1 MENKAHQD
9 PNSRYYNLVKHWM
22 TSFIP
27 EGPNAI
33 LDLGCAT
40 GRLGRILKEQR
51 KANIMVGVEI
61 FEPAAEEASK
71 YYDHVYCGDIEAL
84 NLKYDAYFDYVI
96 CGDIIEHLRD
106 PWAVL
111 RNIHYWMKDSGQLI
125 ITIPNIRYWRILR
138 DLIFKGKFDYTEDGI
153 LDYTHLRMFTR
164 KSFLKIL
171 RDLHYYD
178 IKKEMIIN
186 GTKQNMFNRITMGIF
201 EEYLGSQVTVIAR
214 KTIGKG

>member
-1 MENKAHQD
+1 
-9 PNSRYYNLVKHWM
+9 
-22 TSFIP
+22 
-27 EGPNAI
+27 
-33 LDLGCAT
+33 
-40 GRLGRILKEQR
+40 
-51 KANIMVGVEI
+51 
-61 FEPAAEEASK
+61 
-71 YYDHVYCGDIEAL
+71 
-84 NLKYDAYFDYVI
+84 
-96 CGDIIEHLRD
+96 
-106 PWAVL
+106 
-111 RNIHYWMKDSGQLI
+111 MKDSGQLI